1 MNRHHYTLYEAKL
14 FAKFPGKT
22 KSFSSFLRRKG
33 YIINKH
39 RAYGEYIKQG
49 WFKHLD
55 KVITTTSGRQKKV
68 TELVVTE
75 RGIGFLQW
83 LVANHIDEIREKRKL
98 RKKRNKINKHGNN
111 QQSNPAVRGSGPST
125 ELPN

>member
-1 MNRHHYTLYEAKL
+1 MNRHQYTLYEAKI

-39 RAYGEYIKQG
+39 RAHGAYIIQG
-49 WFKHLD
+49 WFEHLE
-55 KVITTTSGRQKKV
+55 KTITTKNGRQKKV

-83 LVANHIDEIREKRKL
+83 LVANHIDEIRGKRKL
-98 RKKRNKINKHGNN
+98 SKKRNKINQHGNN
-111 QQSNPAVRGSGPST
+111 QQSNSTVRGTGPST